1 MAIIKVERDM
11 GLDVLK
17 NEGGC
22 KSAKG
27 LRFCRAQKSL

>member
-1 MAIIKVERDM
+1 MAIIKAQKDM
-11 GLDVLK
+11 GLDIPK

-27 LRFCRAQKSL
+27 LRF